1 MIKVKSI
8 RVIFEE
14 DDQEIV
20 AFYSQG
26 MWTVSAP
33 LYSRFF
39 AALHEVW
46 QVLRDAVKQGEA
58 GPGKKHREQLRT
70 ETGAVKLCGVCGTQ
84 PVAHPDSLRCAD
96 CISNR
101 RYHKK
106 A

>member
-58 GPGKKHREQLRT
+58 GPGKKHKEQQNQDRST
-70 ETGAVKLCGVCGTQ
+70 KICGVCGAQ
-84 PVAHPDSLRCAD
+84 PVALPALRCAD

-101 RYHKK
+101 RYKK